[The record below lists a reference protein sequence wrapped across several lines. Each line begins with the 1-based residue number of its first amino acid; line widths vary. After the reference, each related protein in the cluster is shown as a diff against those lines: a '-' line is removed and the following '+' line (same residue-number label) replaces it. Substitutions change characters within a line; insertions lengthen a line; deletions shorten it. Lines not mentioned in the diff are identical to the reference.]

1 MLRDIFAPGDSDP
14 LRRAAD
20 HVQGAYSILV
30 GIAANKSIA
39 TGQMIRINELVEG
52 LPVADYPPMP
62 DDKEIPFTPDVYRTC
77 GGRKAKSA
85 WPLGAEAPQ

>member
-1 MLRDIFAPGDSDP
+1 
-14 LRRAAD
+14 
-20 HVQGAYSILV
+20 
-30 GIAANKSIA
+30 
-39 TGQMIRINELVEG
+39 
-52 LPVADYPPMP
+52 MP